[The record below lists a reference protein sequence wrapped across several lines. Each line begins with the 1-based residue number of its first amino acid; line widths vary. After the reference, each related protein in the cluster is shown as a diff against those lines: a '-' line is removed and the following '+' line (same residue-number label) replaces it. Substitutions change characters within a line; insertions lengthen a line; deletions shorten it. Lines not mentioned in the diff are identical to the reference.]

1 MSIPSFA
8 LIVTAAG
15 SSLRFS
21 STYENSESVKK
32 EFLQLDGHSVLYR
45 ATEPFF
51 EIPSLQ
57 AVVVTYKDDSLDETI
72 VALEDLADINTIPMF
87 FVKGGKSRRE
97 SVKNALDK
105 LKEINI
111 PFEYV
116 AIQDGARPYVTPR
129 LIINVLATAFNS
141 SGAVPAL
148 PVTDSIRRIDKTG
161 SIIECPSRSGLVRVQ
176 TPQFFEFDKLIAAYE
191 NQDINKAT
199 DDSEIYVKAGC
210 NCCVCEGDEANIK
223 ITYERDIPDARKQI
237 ESYIEDRRKGRA
249 SREANETFRR
259 LLNQVEDEL

>member
-21 STYENSESVKK
+21 SAYENSESVKK

-87 FVKGGKSRRE
+87 FVKGGKSRQE

-199 DDSEIYVKAGC
+199 DDSEIYVKAGF

>member
-87 FVKGGKSRRE
+87 FVKGGKS
-97 SVKNALDK
+97 
-105 LKEINI
+105 
-111 PFEYV
+111 
-116 AIQDGARPYVTPR
+116 
-129 LIINVLATAFNS
+129 
-141 SGAVPAL
+141 
-148 PVTDSIRRIDKTG
+148 
-161 SIIECPSRSGLVRVQ
+161 
-176 TPQFFEFDKLIAAYE
+176 
-191 NQDINKAT
+191 
-199 DDSEIYVKAGC
+199 
-210 NCCVCEGDEANIK
+210 
-223 ITYERDIPDARKQI
+223 
-237 ESYIEDRRKGRA
+237 
-249 SREANETFRR
+249 
-259 LLNQVEDEL
+259 